1 LHNINDNIA
10 AAENTPNEPYDVT
23 KSACHRHQC
32 ESAGYITLIRKFCY
46 HTLDDSEVPI
56 HYTVQEAAI
65 VLRYDILLMISHFY
79 DRKGEKSIP
88 EDECPERTGKTEEN
102 RRDDGAKKA
111 HQKNGLAADVIRKT
125 APL

>member
-1 LHNINDNIA
+1 MQYIAND
-10 AAENTPNEPYDVT
+10 
-23 KSACHRHQC
+23 Q
-32 ESAGYITLIRKFCY
+32 LI
-46 HTLDDSEVPI
+46 
-56 HYTVQEAAI
+56 YTTGKK
-65 VLRYDILLMISHFY
+65 R
-79 DRKGEKSIP
+79 KSIP